1 VKVPAAV
8 AAVLALIG
16 FAANSLLCRAAIG
29 AGAIDPGTF
38 TIVRMTSGLAALFLL
53 SRSRARNPEAS
64 AAPAGRSFASYV
76 SGFALAL
83 YAVAFAFAYVKL
95 SAGTGALLLFG
106 SVQLTMMA
114 AALFGGERPRAMEW
128 VGYALA
134 LGGLLWLVM
143 PGVKAPPA
151 FAAALMVFAGVAWG
165 VYTLRGRGATDP
177 LAQTTVNFERAMPF
191 VFVAFMV
198 LSPERRHVSW
208 NGIALAIASGALA
221 SGVGYAL
228 WYRALPSLTRARAAT
243 LQLAVPVL
251 AALGG
256 VTLLGE
262 SVSTRLVGSAV
273 LVLGGIGL
281 AVRARR

>member
-1 VKVPAAV
+1 MRVPVAV

-38 TIVRMTSGLAALFLL
+38 TLVRMTSGLAALFLL
-53 SRSRARNPEAS
+53 SRNR
-64 AAPAGRSFASYV
+64 PALPRSLAGYV
-76 SGFALAL
+76 SGFALAA

-106 SVQLTMMA
+106 SVQLTMMT
-114 AALFGGERPRAMEW
+114 AALFGGERPRALEW

-134 LGGLLWLVM
+134 LLGLLWLVL
-143 PGVKAPPA
+143 PGVKAPPTL
-151 FAAALMVFAGVAWG
+151 AAGLMVLAGVAWG

-177 LAQTTVNFERAMPF
+177 LAQTTSNFMHAMPF
-191 VFVAFMV
+191 VAVAG
-198 LSPERRHVSW
+198 LIPAGRHVSW
-208 NGIALAIASGALA
+208 HGVVLAVASGALA

-228 WYRALPSLTRARAAT
+228 WYRALPSLARARAAT

-256 VTLLGE
+256 VVLLGE

>member
-1 VKVPAAV
+1 VRVPAAV

-38 TIVRMTSGLAALFLL
+38 TFVRVASGLLALFLL
-53 SRSRARNPEAS
+53 SRSRPRNAEAS
-64 AAPAGRSFASYV
+64 AAPAGRSLAGYI

-114 AALFGGERPRAMEW
+114 AALLGGERPRAFEW

-134 LGGLLWLVM
+134 LGGLLWLVL

-151 FAAALMVFAGVAWG
+151 WAAGLMVIAGVAWG

-177 LAQTTVNFERAMPF
+177 LAQTTANFAHAMPF
-191 VFVAFMV
+191 VTVAA
-198 LSPERRHVSW
+198 LIPAGRHASW
-208 NGIALAIASGALA
+208 NGVALALASGALA